1 MSSRQM
7 VSLRDRHVGAP
18 LNIAIVG
25 SGISGMAA
33 AWLLS
38 RRHRV
43 TVFEKD
49 GRLGGHSNTTLVQ
62 LGDRTVPVDT
72 GFIVCNDVNYPNLV
86 ALFDHLQVPTKPSS
100 MSFAVSVDGGAL
112 EYSGGN
118 GKLNG
123 LFGQRR
129 NLVRPRFWS
138 MVQDIVRFYR
148 EAPRDLSLGR
158 LEGVTLGDYV
168 TAAGYCEAFVED
180 HLLPM
185 AAAIW
190 SSPLAAMRDHSAA
203 SIVRFF
209 ENHGL
214 LRLQDRPQWRT
225 VDGGSREYVQRLTAS
240 YADRVRLSCGA
251 RSILRRGRGVWIEDE
266 TGALSHFDHVVI
278 ATHADQALGLLDDPS
293 PQERN
298 LLGAIRYQANPAVLH
313 QDESLMPRRQRLWS
327 SWNYMRDGRGD
338 AERSVYVTYWMN
350 RLQGIDSTSP
360 LFVTLNPP
368 REPAR
373 MLGTFLYHHPLL
385 DAAATQAQKR
395 LWDLQGRRNTW
406 FCGAYFG
413 AGFHEDGLQA
423 GLAVAEQLGG
433 AWRPW
438 DVPGE
443 SDRIYLRPLHLEAA
457 E

>member
-1 MSSRQM
+1 M

-49 GRLGGHSNTTLVQ
+49 GRLGGHANTVLVQ
-62 LGDRTVPVDT
+62 AGDRAVPVDT
-72 GFIVCNDVNYPNLV
+72 GFIVYNEANYPNLV
-86 ALFDHLQVPTKPSS
+86 ALFDHLQVPTKRSS
-100 MSFAVSVDGGAL
+100 MSFAVSIDDGAL
-112 EYSGGN
+112 EYSGG
-118 GKLNG
+118 GRLNG
-123 LFGQRR
+123 LLAQRR

-138 MVQDIVRFYR
+138 MVQDILRFYR

-168 TAAGYCEAFVED
+168 TESGYSEAFVED

-225 VDGGSREYVQRLTAS
+225 VDGGSREYVRRLTAG
-240 YADRVRLSCGA
+240 YADRVRLRCGA
-251 RSILRRGRGVWIEDE
+251 RRILRRGRGVWIEDE
-266 TGALSHFDHVVI
+266 TGALSHFDHVVV
-278 ATHADQALGLLDDPS
+278 ATHADEALDLLDDPS
-293 PQERN
+293 PLEFE

-313 QDESLMPRRQRLWS
+313 QDASLMPRRKRVWS
-327 SWNYMRDGRGD
+327 SWNYMRDGKAD
-338 AERSVYVTYWMN
+338 AERSVHVTYWMN
-350 RLQGIDSTSP
+350 RLQGIDPAHP

-373 MLGTFLYHHPLL
+373 MLGCFLYHHPLL
-385 DAAATQAQKR
+385 DAAAIRAQKR

-443 SDRIYLRPLHLEAA
+443 SDRIHLRPLRLEAA

>member
-7 VSLRDRHVGAP
+7 VPPRDRHRAAP
-18 LNIAIVG
+18 LNIAVIG

-38 RRHRV
+38 QRHRV

-49 GRLGGHSNTTLVQ
+49 ARIGGHSNTVQVQ
-62 LGDRTVPVDT
+62 LGGRTVPVDT
-72 GFIVCNDVNYPNLV
+72 GFIVYNPVKYPNLV
-86 ALFDHLQVPTKPSS
+86 ALFDHLKVPTKPSE
-100 MSFAVSVDGGAL
+100 MSFAVSADDGAL
-112 EYSGGN
+112 EYSGSD
-118 GKLNG
+118 LSG

-129 NLVRPRFWS
+129 NLVRPRFWT
-138 MVQDIVRFYR
+138 MIRDILRFYR
-148 EAPRDLSLGR
+148 EAPVDLSLGR
-158 LEGVTLGDYV
+158 LEGITLGEYVSAADYSE
-168 TAAGYCEAFVED
+168 GFIEN

-190 SSPLAAMRDHSAA
+190 SSPSAAMRDHSAA

-214 LRLQDRPQWRT
+214 LRLEGRPAWRT
-225 VDGGSREYVQRLTAS
+225 VDGGSQEYVQRLTAGFI
-240 YADRVRLSCGA
+240 DRVRIKCGA
-251 RSILRRGRGVWIEDE
+251 RAIVRRGRGVWIQDE

-278 ATHADQALGLLDDPS
+278 AAHADEALDLLDHPS
-293 PQERN
+293 PLEFE

-313 QDESLMPRRQRLWS
+313 QDASLMPHRKRVWS
-327 SWNYMRDGRGD
+327 SWNYLRTGKADS
-338 AERSVYVTYWMN
+338 ERTVHVTYWMN
-350 RLQGIDSTSP
+350 RLQGIDPAHP

-368 REPAR
+368 REPAKGKT
-373 MLGTFLYHHPLL
+373 LGHFLYHHPLL
-385 DAAATQAQKR
+385 DAAATKAQRR
-395 LWDLQGRRNTW
+395 LWELQGQRSTW

-423 GLAVAEQLGG
+423 GLAVGEQLGG
-433 AWRPW
+433 VQRPW

-443 SDRIYLRPLHLEAA
+443 SDRIQLRPLHLEAA

>member
-49 GRLGGHSNTTLVQ
+49 GRLGGHSNTVPVQ
-62 LGDRTVPVDT
+62 VGDRTVPVDT
-72 GFIVCNDVNYPNLV
+72 GFIVYNTLNYPNLV

-100 MSFAVSVDGGAL
+100 MSFAVSLDQGAL
-112 EYSGGN
+112 EYSGG

-123 LFGQRR
+123 LIGQRC

-138 MVQDIVRFYR
+138 MVQDILRFYR

-158 LEGVTLGDYV
+158 LEGITLGEYV
-168 TAAGYCEAFVED
+168 SAAGYSEAFVED

-209 ENHGL
+209 ETHGL
-214 LRLQDRPQWRT
+214 LRLEDRPQWRT
-225 VDGGSREYVQRLTAS
+225 VDGGSREYVRRLTAS
-240 YADRVRLSCGA
+240 YADRVRLRCGA
-251 RSILRRGRGVWIEDE
+251 RKVLRRGRGVWIEDE
-266 TGALSHFDHVVI
+266 SGVLSHFDHVVI
-278 ATHADQALGLLDDPS
+278 ATHADEALDLLDDPS
-293 PQERN
+293 SLEFE

-313 QDESLMPRRQRLWS
+313 QDESLMPRRKRVWS
-327 SWNYMRDGRGD
+327 SWNYMRNGRGD
-338 AERSVYVTYWMN
+338 AERSIHVTYWMN
-350 RLQGIDSTSP
+350 RLQGIDPALP

-368 REPAR
+368 REPAK
-373 MLGTFLYHHPLL
+373 MLGYFLYHHPLL
-385 DAAATQAQKR
+385 DAAATRAQKR

-406 FCGAYFG
+406 FCGSYFG

-443 SDRIYLRPLHLEAA
+443 SDRIHLRPLHLEAA

>member
-7 VSLRDRHVGAP
+7 VPPHDRHLSAP
-18 LNIAIVG
+18 LNIAVVG

-38 RRHRV
+38 QRHRV

-49 GRLGGHSNTTLVQ
+49 GRLGGHSNTVMVQ
-62 LGDRTVPVDT
+62 LANRTIPVDT
-72 GFIVCNDVNYPNLV
+72 GFIVYNPVNYPNLV
-86 ALFDHLQVPTKPSS
+86 ALFDHLEVPTKPSV
-100 MSFAVSVDGGAL
+100 MSFAVSLDGGAL
-112 EYSGGN
+112 EYSGGD
-118 GKLNG
+118 LAG

-138 MVQDIVRFYR
+138 MIRDTLRFYR
-148 EAPRDLSLGR
+148 AAPHDLSLGR
-158 LEGVTLGDYV
+158 LEGVTLGEYV
-168 TAAGYCEAFVED
+168 TKEGYSEAFIED

-209 ENHGL
+209 DNHGL
-214 LRLQDRPQWRT
+214 LRLEDRPGWRT
-225 VDGGSREYVQRLTAS
+225 VDGGSREYVRRLTAS
-240 YADRVRLSCGA
+240 YADRIRLRCGA
-251 RSILRRGRGVWIEDE
+251 RAILRRGRGAWIADE
-266 TGALSHFDHVVI
+266 TGALTHFDHVVI
-278 ATHADQALGLLDDPS
+278 ATHADEALDLLAEPS
-293 PQERN
+293 SLERE

-313 QDESLMPRRQRLWS
+313 QDASLMPRRKRVWS
-327 SWNYMRDGRGD
+327 SWNYLRHGKAD
-338 AERSVYVTYWMN
+338 AERSVHVSYWMN
-350 RLQGIDSTSP
+350 RLQGIDSAEP

-368 REPAR
+368 REPAKGT
-373 MLGTFLYHHPLL
+373 MLRDFLYHHPLL
-385 DAAATQAQKR
+385 DAAATAAQKR
-395 LWDLQGRRNTW
+395 LWELQGRRNTW

-423 GLAVAEQLGG
+423 GLAAAEQLGG
-433 AWRPW
+433 ALRPW

-443 SDRIYLRPLHLEAA
+443 SDRIHLRPLHLEAA

>member
-1 MSSRQM
+1 MSSRQR
-7 VSLRDRHVGAP
+7 VSSRDRHVGAP

-38 RRHRV
+38 QRHRV
-43 TVFEKD
+43 TLFEKD
-49 GRLGGHSNTTLVQ
+49 GRLGGHANTVLVQ
-62 LGDRTVPVDT
+62 AGDRTVPVDT
-72 GFIVCNDVNYPNLV
+72 GFIVYNETNYPNLV
-86 ALFDHLQVPTKPSS
+86 ALFDHLQVPTKASG
-100 MSFAVSVDGGAL
+100 MSFAVSIDHGAL
-112 EYSGGN
+112 EYSGT
-118 GKLNG
+118 G
-123 LFGQRR
+123 LGGLVAQRR

-138 MVQDIVRFYR
+138 MVQDVLRFYR
-148 EAPRDLSLGR
+148 EAPRDLSIGR
-158 LEGVTLGDYV
+158 LEGITLGDYV
-168 TAAGYCEAFVED
+168 TAAGYSEAFVEN

-214 LRLQDRPQWRT
+214 LRLADRPEWRT
-225 VDGGSREYVQRLTAS
+225 VDGGSREYVRRLTAC
-240 YADRVRLSCGA
+240 YADRVRLNCGA
-251 RSILRRGRGVWIEDE
+251 RKIVRRGRGAWVEDE
-266 TGALSHFDHVVI
+266 SGTLSHFDQVVI
-278 ATHADQALGLLDDPS
+278 ATHADEALALLDDPS
-293 PQERN
+293 PLERQ

-313 QDESLMPRRQRLWS
+313 QDESLMPRRKSVWS
-327 SWNYMRDGRGD
+327 SWNYLRNGERDL
-338 AERSVYVTYWMN
+338 ERSVHVTYWMN
-350 RLQGIDSTSP
+350 RLQGIDAAHP

-368 REPAR
+368 REPAKGK
-373 MLGTFLYHHPLL
+373 MLGFFLYHHPLL

-433 AWRPW
+433 ARRPW
-438 DVPGE
+438 NVPGE
-443 SDRIYLRPLHLEAA
+443 SDRIHLRPLHLEAA

>member
-1 MSSRQM
+1 M

-49 GRLGGHSNTTLVQ
+49 GRLGGHANTVLVQ
-62 LGDRTVPVDT
+62 AGDRAVPVDT
-72 GFIVCNDVNYPNLV
+72 GFIVYNEANYPNLV
-86 ALFDHLQVPTKPSS
+86 ALFDHLQVPTKRSS
-100 MSFAVSVDGGAL
+100 MSFAVSIDDGAL
-112 EYSGGN
+112 EYSGG
-118 GKLNG
+118 GRLNG
-123 LFGQRR
+123 LLAQRR

-138 MVQDIVRFYR
+138 MVQDILRFYR

-168 TAAGYCEAFVED
+168 TESGYSEAFVED

-225 VDGGSREYVQRLTAS
+225 VDGGSREYVRRLTAG
-240 YADRVRLSCGA
+240 YADRVRLRCGA
-251 RSILRRGRGVWIEDE
+251 RKVLRRGRGVWIEDQAG
-266 TGALSHFDHVVI
+266 TLSHFDHVVI
-278 ATHADQALGLLDDPS
+278 ATHADEALDLLDDPS
-293 PQERN
+293 PLEFE

-313 QDESLMPRRQRLWS
+313 QDESLMPRRKRVWS
-327 SWNYMRDGRGD
+327 SWNYMRDGKAD
-338 AERSVYVTYWMN
+338 AERSVHVTYWMN
-350 RLQGIDSTSP
+350 RLQGIDPAHP

-373 MLGTFLYHHPLL
+373 MLGCFLYHHPLL
-385 DAAATQAQKR
+385 DAAAIRAQKR

-443 SDRIYLRPLHLEAA
+443 SDRIHLRPLRLEAA